1 MILRKL
7 LASSPYA
14 ITGTL
19 QTILER
25 LHKKLNGDDLSD
37 NDLSD
42 EKLVARLIEQE
53 EIEDEYLD
61 VEDELLEYESNGQDT
76 QTDAVN
82 HNGRDEAEELQAEI
96 AEIESF
102 IQQAQSLT
110 TDTKAE
116 ALLTALDLGFAKMA
130 EHNGPRKAIIFTES
144 KRTQQFCQTISQVM
158 AIKAK
163 SSPSA
168 AQIPALKPTKFT
180 NSGCSNIRVVT
191 VLRAPR
197 KSTSALL

>member
-1 MILRKL
+1 MK
-7 LASSPYA
+7 
-14 ITGTL
+14 
-19 QTILER
+19 
-25 LHKKLNGDDLSD
+25 
-37 NDLSD
+37 
-42 EKLVARLIEQE
+42 KLVARLIEQE

-61 VEDELLEYESNGQDT
+61 VEDELLHYESNGQDT

-130 EHNGPRKAIIFTES
+130 NTMVREKPLYLPNPSVLSSFFVRLS
-144 KRTQQFCQTISQVM
+144 L
-158 AIKAK
+158 K
-163 SSPSA
+163 SWPLSR
-168 AQIPALKPTKFT
+168 QNRHLQRHKY
-180 NSGCSNIRVVT
+180 R
-191 VLRAPR
+191 R
-197 KSTSALL
+197 